1 MEDSKKNGIDFLFD
15 KKVTRIKKINDKWEI
30 TINGNHKIINKII
43 NAKTVKSKEKIA
55 SQIYDLALLS
65 QNMLSGSDLTN
76 FVRRSINILGK

>member
-1 MEDSKKNGIDFLFD
+1 MAKTSGSNPMMMGAPGEMIAVS
-15 KKVTRIKKINDKWEI
+15 
-30 TINGNHKIINKII
+30 INGNHKIINKII
-43 NAKTVKSKEKIA
+43 YAKTVKSKEKIA

>member
-1 MEDSKKNGIDFLFD
+1 MAKK
-15 KKVTRIKKINDKWEI
+15 T
-30 TINGNHKIINKII
+30 
-43 NAKTVKSKEKIA
+43 AKSKEKIA